1 MSEWKPRNLEEAL
14 EDAIGSAINDNST
27 QIESYDEFLSAKYF
41 NKTVTDAIKNIKAI
55 KELIMK
61 WEVNNERTRQNQRT

>member
-1 MSEWKPRNLEEAL
+1 MTNWKPRNLEEAL

-41 NKTVTDAIKNIKAI
+41 DNVVKDAIKNIRAI
-55 KELIMK
+55 KGLIIK
-61 WEVNNERTRQNQRT
+61 YKEE